1 MRPGTHGCPAPTIHT
16 VTNLKL
22 LRVLALSITLAVVA
36 MSCGD
41 DSSGTIGVLN
51 AEFRLT
57 ANDLGAGY
65 MTITNGTD
73 DTITLVAVSSPEV
86 GRVEL
91 HESMMNDEGVMQ
103 MLPRPEGFTVEPGG
117 QISLESGG
125 KHLMLIDPE
134 PTGDE
139 LEFTLDFGS
148 EQLVATAAFD
158 EAGSAAG
165 DVMADMENEG

>member
-1 MRPGTHGCPAPTIHT
+1 M
-16 VTNLKL
+16 TNLRIL
-22 LRVLALSITLAVVA
+22 PLLALVTTMALVA

-41 DSSGTIGVLN
+41 DSSGTIEVLD

-57 ANDLGAGY
+57 ANNRGAGY
-65 MTITNGTD
+65 LTITNDTD
-73 DTITLVAVSSPEV
+73 GTITLVGASSSEV

-91 HESMMNDEGVMQ
+91 HESMMNDEGEMQ
-103 MLPRPEGFTVEPGG
+103 MIPRPEGFTVGPGG
-117 QISLESGG
+117 RISLESGG
-125 KHLMLIDPE
+125 KHLMLFDPE

-148 EQLVATAAFD
+148 EQLVVTAAFD

-165 DVMADMENEG
+165 DVMADTETEG